1 VRTRDIHKERIIQET
16 AITMIVRD
24 GLNGFSLQKLA
35 KAANVSPA
43 TIYIYYED
51 KEDMIVRIGAVVA
64 EQLLHYSLK
73 DFSPD
78 MPFAEGMKVQWMNR
92 AKYFIDHPV
101 EMQFI
106 ELIRYSPFHAKVQKQ
121 IGLNFGAIMGEFV
134 CQAIKKKELKKL
146 PFEVYWSIAFAPLY
160 QLIKFHDQGKSFV
173 NEKFELNAKLINQTL
188 ELVLKSLKP

>member
-1 VRTRDIHKERIIQET
+1 
-16 AITMIVRD
+16 MIVRD
-24 GLNGFSLQKLA
+24 GLDGFSLQKLA

-51 KEDMIVRIGAVVA
+51 KEDMIVRIGAAVA
-64 EQLLHYSLK
+64 EELLNFSLK
-73 DFSPD
+73 GFSPD

-92 AKYFIDHPV
+92 AKYFMDHPV

-106 ELIRYSPFHAKVQKQ
+106 ELIRYSPLHAKVQKQ

-134 CQAIKKKELKKL
+134 SKAIKKKELKKL

-160 QLIKFHDQGKSFV
+160 QLIKFHDQGKSYV
-173 NEKFELNAKLINQTL
+173 NENFELNSKLINLTL